1 MIETIYGSIEQTK
14 SNSFVP
20 LLKNG
25 RSLESKYNPEREAQ
39 SMLLQIEKP
48 YSFFVVIGVGSGIF
62 INELNNKFPQA
73 IILGVENS
81 SEDLLFL
88 EQIETFKRLKNN
100 KNILLTCVSELN
112 SVLLNNY
119 IPSLHGDIKIVFQKN
134 WTTELPES
142 FENVKE
148 IIQKTIKEISQDY
161 SVQAHFGRIWQ
172 KNILSNLKILSESK
186 NESELKIDNYTI
198 F

>member
-148 IIQKTIKEISQDY
+148 IIQKTIKDISQDY
-161 SVQAHFGRIWQ
+161 SVQA
-172 KNILSNLKILSESK
+172 
-186 NESELKIDNYTI
+186 
-198 F
+198 

>member
-48 YSFFVVIGVGSGIF
+48 YSFFVGIGVGSGIF

-73 IILGVENS
+73 IILGVEN
-81 SEDLLFL
+81 
-88 EQIETFKRLKNN
+88 
-100 KNILLTCVSELN
+100 
-112 SVLLNNY
+112 
-119 IPSLHGDIKIVFQKN
+119 
-134 WTTELPES
+134 
-142 FENVKE
+142 
-148 IIQKTIKEISQDY
+148 
-161 SVQAHFGRIWQ
+161 
-172 KNILSNLKILSESK
+172 
-186 NESELKIDNYTI
+186 
-198 F
+198 